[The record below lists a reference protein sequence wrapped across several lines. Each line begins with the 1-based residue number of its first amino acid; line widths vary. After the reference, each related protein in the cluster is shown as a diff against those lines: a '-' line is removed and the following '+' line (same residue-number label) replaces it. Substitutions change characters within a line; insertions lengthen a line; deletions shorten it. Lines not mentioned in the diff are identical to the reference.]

1 MIVEPI
7 SSTQFSKGS
16 FLTIESSP
24 MVRASPT
31 DIGGLDQGLSGN
43 AGDIIKDKHFLT
55 IVKMIE
61 TILALHEK

>member
-1 MIVEPI
+1 
-7 SSTQFSKGS
+7 
-16 FLTIESSP
+16 

-31 DIGGLDQGLSGN
+31 DIGGLDLGHSGN